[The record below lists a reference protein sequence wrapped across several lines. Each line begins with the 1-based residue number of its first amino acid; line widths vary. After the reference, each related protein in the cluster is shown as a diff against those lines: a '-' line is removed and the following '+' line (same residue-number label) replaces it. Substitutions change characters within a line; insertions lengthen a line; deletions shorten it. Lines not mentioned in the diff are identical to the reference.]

1 MKKIKGMTSTGF
13 SFEIDEEARDDM
25 EILER
30 LIDMSRGDLTA
41 MPDVLLGLLGTEQK
55 KAFNAPFS
63 ALMQMK
69 TLRLKPQFFIY
80 VSIWK
85 ITAKPKLCC
94 SVH

>member
-41 MPDVLLGLLGTEQK
+41 MPDVLIGLLGTEQK
-55 KAFNAPFS
+55 KALYEHCRGKS
-63 ALMQMK
+63 G
-69 TLRLKPQFFIY
+69 R
-80 VSIWK
+80 VSSKAVFAEVQSIFENTK
-85 ITAKPKLCC
+85 AGESDTKN
-94 SVH
+94 